1 MWSSDT
7 YELLDFGE
15 GRKLERFGGL
25 LLDRPC
31 RAAEGMARAVP
42 RQWSRADLKYE
53 RQSETEGRWHPD
65 DVFPKSWKAVHGEIS
80 FALRPTPFGHVGI
93 FPEQADN
100 WDWIATLVRQARQP
114 INVLNLF
121 AYTGGSTLAAAA
133 AGAAVVH
140 VDAARAAVQWA
151 RQNAELSG
159 LGDRPVRWIVDD
171 AIAFVKRELRR
182 GNRYD
187 AIILDPPSY
196 GHGPDGQAWKMD
208 QHLSPLLSA
217 CAELSRD
224 RLSFVL
230 LTCHTPGFGPP
241 QLKRHLEEAF
251 GSSTLASVESKQ
263 LALTTREGRPL
274 PSGVV
279 ARLTMLG

>member
-7 YELLDFGE
+7 YEILDFGE
-15 GRKLERFGGL
+15 GRKLERIGGL
-25 LLDRPC
+25 LLDRPSP
-31 RAAEGMARAVP
+31 AADGMTRAVP
-42 RQWSRADLKYE
+42 RQWSRADSKYE
-53 RQSETEGRWHPD
+53 RPSDTEGGWRPD
-65 DVFPKSWKAVHGEIS
+65 NVFPKDWKAVHGEIS

-93 FPEQADN
+93 FPEQAEN
-100 WDWIATLVRQARQP
+100 WDWIATQVRQYCPP

-140 VDAARAAVQWA
+140 VDAARAAVQGA

-159 LGDRPVRWIVDD
+159 LSDRPIRWIVDD

-196 GHGPDGQAWKMD
+196 GHGPDGQAWKMA
-208 QHLSPLLSA
+208 QHLPSLLSA

-230 LTCHTPGFGPP
+230 LTCHSPGYGPL
-241 QLKRHLEEAF
+241 QLEQQLEKAF
-251 GSSTLASVESKQ
+251 GSSALARVESKQ
-263 LALTTREGRPL
+263 LALTTREGRSL

-279 ARLTMLG
+279 ARSTGTE